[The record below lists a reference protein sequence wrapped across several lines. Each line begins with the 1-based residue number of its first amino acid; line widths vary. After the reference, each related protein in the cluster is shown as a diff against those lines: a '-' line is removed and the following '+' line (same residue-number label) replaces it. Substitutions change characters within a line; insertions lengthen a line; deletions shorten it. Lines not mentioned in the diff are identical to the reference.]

1 MRPSSQ
7 LKSLIEDSHV
17 AQDDNWMLSY
27 IDVFV
32 LITTL
37 FLMLLVI
44 NKSNFGTTELVETP
58 QAEYPESPLALQET
72 AEASAIIAQDIL
84 PISLPFQPLDI
95 SGSEN
100 SISHAVYTKLKS
112 AIEAHGLENHI
123 QLAHETN
130 RTRLEIQSRVLFDS
144 GDAYLTRSGE
154 ALLDKLV
161 PLLETV
167 DGEIV
172 IEGHTDNQ
180 PINTKRF
187 PSNWSLAAARA
198 TEVLQFFV
206 AEGFDQH
213 RFRAVSYGD
222 TQPIASNASENDRSK
237 NRRVTLILETR
248 TSPASYEV
256 SL

>member
-1 MRPSSQ
+1 MRPSSH
-7 LKSLIEDSHV
+7 LKTLVEDSHV

-37 FLMLLVI
+37 FLMLLVM
-44 NKSNFGTTELVETP
+44 NRSSFGTTDMLEKP
-58 QAEYPESPLALQET
+58 PAHFPESQIPLPAISESPALL
-72 AEASAIIAQDIL
+72 SQDII
-84 PISLPFQPLDI
+84 PVSKPYQPLDAP
-95 SGSEN
+95 GSE
-100 SISHAVYTKLKS
+100 SSLALYTNLKS
-112 AIEAHGLENHI
+112 AIETHGLDNHI
-123 QLAHETN
+123 QLARESN

-144 GDAYLTRSGE
+144 GDAFLTRPGE
-154 ALLDKLV
+154 AVLEKLL

-167 DGEIV
+167 EGEIV

-180 PINTKRF
+180 PISTRRF

-206 AEGFDQH
+206 TEGLDQD

-222 TQPIASNASENDRSK
+222 TRPITGNTTENERSK
-237 NRRVTLILETR
+237 NRRVTLVLETR
-248 TSPASYEV
+248 STSPDSYEV